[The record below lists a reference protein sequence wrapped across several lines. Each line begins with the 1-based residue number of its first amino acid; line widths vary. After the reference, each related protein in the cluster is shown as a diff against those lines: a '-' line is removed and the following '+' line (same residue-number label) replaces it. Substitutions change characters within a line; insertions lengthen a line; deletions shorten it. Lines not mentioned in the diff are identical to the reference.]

1 MPTDIRAPI
10 PRVAISLA
18 DTAIQRLRLARR
30 PLDAGLVN
38 RAEERAGQ
46 RFRSRDFEPALA
58 QLADACEREADLHV
72 LGRLAF
78 RWDMLRLLGNGL
90 RLEKAEA
97 EDPGIVQA
105 EIASPLF
112 VTGLPR
118 SGTTFL
124 HMLLALDPAN
134 RAPLSYETMQPYPDA
149 GPGKRDRRIRR
160 VEMQFRSFRRIA
172 PGIRRLHPLAATTP
186 QECTEIT
193 AHVFQSLRFDTTYR
207 VPSYL
212 AWLERRGHAA
222 AFRFHKRFLQ
232 HLQAQQPS
240 GGARW
245 VLKCPDHVFALD
257 DILSVYPDARFVFL
271 HRDPASVLPSVAKL
285 TEVLRAPFVR
295 SMDRKAIGAEVT
307 LRCLQGSARML
318 AAADRLGE
326 SRMLHLRYEEV
337 TAHPMGVLER
347 LYAHF
352 QTPFSDEARRRVQAF
367 LDGHPRGGYEVNRY
381 DPAEFGLD
389 LARARSEFAAY
400 MGAFGVRA
408 AHG

>member
-1 MPTDIRAPI
+1 MPSDIRAPF
-10 PRVAISLA
+10 PRAAISLA
-18 DTAIQRLRLARR
+18 DNAAQRLRLGRD
-30 PLDAGLVN
+30 PLDAGLVS
-38 RAEERAGQ
+38 RAEALARR
-46 RFRSRDFEPALA
+46 RFRSRDFEAALA
-58 QLADACEREADLHV
+58 HLADACELEANLNV
-72 LGRLAF
+72 FGRLSF
-78 RWDMLRLLGNGL
+78 RWDMLRLLRNVL
-90 RLEKAEA
+90 RLEQAEE

-105 EIASPLF
+105 ATASPLF

-134 RAPLSYETMQPYPDA
+134 RAPLSYETMQPYPDPGA
-149 GPGKRDRRIRR
+149 GKRDRRIRR
-160 VEMQFRSFRRIA
+160 VEMQFRSFRYLA
-172 PGIRRLHPLAATTP
+172 PGLRRLHPLAATTP

-193 AHVFQSLRFDTTYR
+193 AHVFQSLRFDTTYH

-222 AFRFHKRFLQ
+222 AFSFHKRFLQ

-240 GGARW
+240 GGTRW

-285 TEVLRAPFVR
+285 TEVLRAPFMR
-295 SMDRKAIGAEVT
+295 SMDRKAIGAEVAR
-307 LRCLQGSARML
+307 RCLQGSARIL

-326 SRMLHLRYEEV
+326 SQTLHLRYDEV
-337 TAHPMGVLER
+337 TADPMGALER
-347 LYAHF
+347 LYSHF
-352 QTPFSDEARRRVQAF
+352 ETPFSDEARGRIQAF
-367 LDGHPRGGYEVNRY
+367 LDGHPRGGYEVNHY

-389 LARARSEFAAY
+389 LGRARGEFAAY

>member
-10 PRVAISLA
+10 PRVAITLVDNA
-18 DTAIQRLRLARR
+18 AQRLRLGRR

-38 RAEERAGQ
+38 RAERRAGQ

-58 QLADACEREADLHV
+58 QLADACGREADLNV
-72 LGRLAF
+72 FGRLSF
-78 RWDMLRLLGNGL
+78 RWDMLRLLRNVL
-90 RLEKAEA
+90 RLEKAEE
-97 EDPGIVQA
+97 EDPGIVGA
-105 EIASPLF
+105 EITSPLF

-124 HMLLALDPAN
+124 HMLLALDPGH
-134 RAPLSYETMQPYPDA
+134 RAPLCYETMQPYPDA
-149 GPGKRDRRIRR
+149 GAGKRDRRIRR

-193 AHVFQSLRFDTTYR
+193 AHVFQSMRFDTTYY

-240 GGARW
+240 GGTSW

-257 DILSVYPDARFVFL
+257 DIVNVYPDARFVFL
-271 HRDPASVLPSVAKL
+271 HRDPAAVLPSVAKL
-285 TEVLRAPFVR
+285 TEVLRGPFVR
-295 SMDRKAIGAEVT
+295 SIDRKAIGAEVT
-307 LRCLQGSARML
+307 RRCLQASARML
-318 AAADRLGE
+318 AAADRLEEGQA
-326 SRMLHLRYEEV
+326 LHLRYDEV
-337 TAHPMGVLER
+337 TAAPMRALER
-347 LYAHF
+347 LYSHF
-352 QTPFSDEARRRVQAF
+352 QAPFGAEARRRIQAF
-367 LDGHPRGGYEVNRY
+367 LDGHPRGGYEVNHY

-389 LARARSEFAAY
+389 AGRARGEFAAY

>member
-10 PRVAISLA
+10 PRVAITLVDNA
-18 DTAIQRLRLARR
+18 AQRLRLGRR

-38 RAEERAGQ
+38 RAEQRAGQ

-58 QLADACEREADLHV
+58 QLADACEREADLNV
-72 LGRLAF
+72 FGRLSF
-78 RWDMLRLLGNGL
+78 RWDMLRLLRNVL

-97 EDPGIVQA
+97 EDQGIVRT

-124 HMLLALDPAN
+124 HMLLALDPGH
-134 RAPLSYETMQPYPDA
+134 RAPLCYETMQPYPDPGA
-149 GPGKRDRRIRR
+149 GKADRRIRR
-160 VEMQFRSFRRIA
+160 VEMQFRGFRRIA
-172 PGIRRLHPLAATTP
+172 PGLRRLHPLAATTP

-193 AHVFQSLRFDTTYR
+193 AHAFQSLRFDTTYH

-240 GGARW
+240 VGTRW

-257 DILSVYPDARFVFL
+257 DIMSIYPDARFVFL

-285 TEVLRAPFVR
+285 TEVLRGPFVR

-307 LRCLQGSARML
+307 RRCLQGSAHIL
-318 AAADRLGE
+318 AAADRLRDGQC
-326 SRMLHLRYEEV
+326 LHLRYEQV
-337 TAHPMGVLER
+337 TADPMGALER

-352 QTPFSDEARRRVQAF
+352 QAPFGDEARRRIQAF
-367 LDGHPRGGYEVNRY
+367 LDRNPRGGYEVNHY

-389 LARARSEFAAY
+389 LGRARGEFAAY
-400 MGAFGVRA
+400 MGAFGV
-408 AHG
+408 

>member
-1 MPTDIRAPI
+1 MPTDIRL
-10 PRVAISLA
+10 AISLA
-18 DTAIQRLRLARR
+18 DNAAQRLRLTSR
-30 PLDAGLVN
+30 PLDAGLVK
-38 RAEERAGQ
+38 RAEARAAQ
-46 RFRSRDFEPALA
+46 PFRSREFEPALA
-58 QLADACEREADLHV
+58 QLADACEREANLNV
-72 LGRLAF
+72 FGRFTF
-78 RWDMLRLLGNGL
+78 RWDVLRLLRNVL
-90 RLEKAEA
+90 RLEKAETD
-97 EDPGIVQA
+97 DPAIAGA

-124 HMLLALDPAN
+124 HRLLALDPAN

-149 GPGKRDRRIRR
+149 GPRDRRIRR
-160 VEMQFRSFRRIA
+160 AEMQFRAFRRLA
-172 PGIRRLHPLAATTP
+172 PGLRPLHPLAADTP

-193 AHVFQSLRFDTTYR
+193 AHVFQSLRFDTTYH

-222 AFRFHKRFLQ
+222 AFRFHRRFLQ

-240 GGARW
+240 GGTRW

-285 TEVLRAPFVR
+285 TEVLRAPFMR
-295 SMDRKAIGAEVT
+295 SVDRKAIGSEVAR
-307 LRCLQGSARML
+307 RCLQGSAQIL
-318 AAADRLGE
+318 AAADRLAA
-326 SRMLHLRYEEV
+326 SQILHLRYDEV
-337 TAHPMGVLER
+337 TADSMGVLER

-352 QTPFSDEARRRVQAF
+352 ETPFSDEARRRVQAF

-389 LARARSEFAAY
+389 LARARREFAAY

>member
-1 MPTDIRAPI
+1 MPTDTHAPF
-10 PRVAISLA
+10 PRVAIALA
-18 DTAIQRLRLARR
+18 DTAAQRLRLGRR
-30 PLDAGLVN
+30 PLDAGLVD
-38 RAEERAGQ
+38 RAEARAGR
-46 RFRSRDFEPALA
+46 RFRSRDFEAALA
-58 QLADACEREADLHV
+58 QLADACGREANLNIF
-72 LGRLAF
+72 GRISF
-78 RWDMLRLLGNGL
+78 RWDMLRLLGNVL

-97 EDPGIVQA
+97 QDRGIVRA
-105 EIASPLF
+105 EIAAPLF

-134 RAPLSYETMQPYPDA
+134 RAPLCYETMQPYPDA
-149 GPGKRDRRIRR
+149 GAGKRDRRIRR
-160 VEMQFRSFRRIA
+160 VEMQFRGFRRIA
-172 PGIRRLHPLAATTP
+172 PGLRRLHPLAATTP

-193 AHVFQSLRFDTTYR
+193 AHVFQSMRFDTTYR

-240 GGARW
+240 GATRW

-257 DILSVYPDARFVFL
+257 DIVDVYPDARFVFL

-295 SMDRKAIGAEVT
+295 SMDRKAIGAEVA

-318 AAADRLGE
+318 AAADRLRDGQT
-326 SRMLHLRYEEV
+326 LHLRYEEV
-337 TAHPMGVLER
+337 TADPMGTLER

-352 QTPFSDEARRRVQAF
+352 QTPFSEAARGRIQAF
-367 LDGHPRGGYEVNRY
+367 LDGHPRGGYEVNHY

-389 LARARSEFAAY
+389 LGRARGEFAAY

-408 AHG
+408 AHA